1 MLLPRDLRPGTWQPW
16 ESAAGLHQCPPA
28 WGQKDRQQHALPPSP
43 MVRACPGLPDRALP
57 GGGQADSHSPL
68 PGTQRLAWGRCR
80 LSRGGGCGQGGL
92 LFPGPST
99 TVGLRPSAVLDP
111 HLLGDGGCWGGG
123 WGGGSQGKRAGD
135 KGQRVWDR
143 ARVPQTLGMSCEGE
157 NCHFGLRGPLV
168 GSRGFHVQAARETPA
183 RRTKVARI
191 PQRLGTVSS
200 SRQGGPARAPPKRR

>member
-80 LSRGGGCGQGGL
+80 LGRGGGCGQGGL

-111 HLLGDGGCWGGG
+111 RLLGDGGYWGAGG
-123 WGGGSQGKRAGD
+123 EEALRESELGTKASGSGIGPGCPKPWACPVKGRTATLAFVGRLWGPEGSMSRQQGRPLPG
-135 KGQRVWDR
+135 GQRW
-143 ARVPQTLGMSCEGE
+143 P
-157 NCHFGLRGPLV
+157 
-168 GSRGFHVQAARETPA
+168 
-183 RRTKVARI
+183 
-191 PQRLGTVSS
+191 VSLN
-200 SRQGGPARAPPKRR
+200 AWAL